1 MKCFS
6 PFRPC
11 APCVTLSAKRLQP
24 ASLRCGHRKGK
35 GREVTD
41 LMLEVKGV
49 GRVNGPFS
57 IAFAVVCAS
66 LCGPA
71 RAIVLGRLFMT
82 AGPAESTKWQHRETR
97 GGLGRRCYVH
107 GAMRSR
113 CPAVSRGRDV
123 PATSPTRRARH
134 PFYYIQS
141 SRDLLKTA
149 TICAT
154 FISEKTEHRL
164 VRWEAGGGRRGCC
177 LRSHGRRQ
185 RRRSKGGV

>member
-1 MKCFS
+1 MCTE
-6 PFRPC
+6 
-11 APCVTLSAKRLQP
+11 PCVAD
-24 ASLRCGHRKGK
+24 A
-35 GREVTD
+35 
-41 LMLEVKGV
+41 
-49 GRVNGPFS
+49 
-57 IAFAVVCAS
+57 
-66 LCGPA
+66 
-71 RAIVLGRLFMT
+71 RLFLEGVT
-82 AGPAESTKWQHRETR
+82 C
-97 GGLGRRCYVH
+97 L
-107 GAMRSR
+107 
-113 CPAVSRGRDV
+113 
-123 PATSPTRRARH
+123 SPTQRARH